1 MYYSYMYADNVRSIL
16 QYIKSKFAIRA
27 VNYRL
32 TVHPTATTWSNKQLT
47 KFPANW
53 NRYEAAASIPIYS
66 VRSFFRS
73 IGMIRDIRRI
83 DGSDSHSLSLCI
95 AGALHPK
102 CLSLSL
108 PPSLLPLSRS
118 FLLLSFLVSP
128 VRSSFNEAG
137 RGSIP
142 VRHVNVNVNVEQDPA
157 RVSQPRVEG
166 TSTN

>member
-1 MYYSYMYADNVRSIL
+1 MCAHNARSIL
-16 QYIKSKFAIRA
+16 QCIKSKFAIRA

-66 VRSFFRS
+66 ARSFFRS

-83 DGSDSHSLSLCI
+83 DGSDSHSVRLCI
-95 AGALHPK
+95 SGALRAR
-102 CLSLSL
+102 CLSLF
-108 PPSLLPLSRS
+108 LLHLS
-118 FLLLSFLVSP
+118 LLLSLP
-128 VRSSFNEAG
+128 RSSFNEAG

-157 RVSQPRVEG
+157 RVSQPRVGG
-166 TSTN
+166 TSAN